1 MPEPEKSKESGTP
14 EPAEVRTIR
23 RLVRLMHRYD
33 LTAINLDSGDTRIRL
48 RRRGV
53 ESGHSAPPSLPAAA
67 PPPTLGHHT
76 VASHPAGPPS
86 PSANPTAAAVAAPA
100 GSVIESPMVGT
111 YFSSSSPDTPP
122 FVGPGSVVRAETIVC
137 IIEAMKVFTDI
148 PAQMAGTITEVLVK
162 NGQAVEFGQPLY
174 RVNPS

>member
-1 MPEPEKSKESGTP
+1 MPEPEKSHEPGPP

-48 RRRGV
+48 RRRGDEAV
-53 ESGHSAPPSLPAAA
+53 RAPQAAPAAQIQPPPSYAPPTHVVPPSQPAA
-67 PPPTLGHHT
+67 PP
-76 VASHPAGPPS
+76 A
-86 PSANPTAAAVAAPA
+86 AAPA

-111 YFSSSSPDTPP
+111 YYSSSSPDSPA
-122 FVGPGSVVRAETIVC
+122 FVSPGSVVRPETIVC

-148 PAQMAGTITEVLVK
+148 PAQVSGTITEVLVK